1 MRCAV
6 VIGRG
11 KYADELSVFG
21 SHPGPRQEFIRIAQL
36 SDADVHSYSSASAK
50 KGEIF
55 TRLFSSRPLLGS
67 VAHFASIAGNYDRC
81 YVTGEDIGLPL
92 ALALTLR
99 RWKGQVVCVT
109 HNMTPKK
116 IRFLKILGHRLFSQ
130 FVVVSQRQRDIL
142 VQQCLIPENKVRAV
156 FNWVDDKF
164 FLPAKSPARNTR
176 PVFMSCGL
184 ENRDYG
190 TLVRAARKVDA
201 DFKIYGHGFFGS
213 SNERPKEC
221 PNVEWMP
228 RVSFDELRNAYAA
241 CDAVILP
248 INNVDYA
255 AGVTGMVE
263 AMSMGKPVIVSGSR
277 GLKEY
282 LQIYAPRIDV
292 PPGDAN
298 ALAEA
303 AMRIIRDPESL
314 RAYGRSN
321 REWVLANCALD
332 NYAESIVAS
341 MQV

>member
-11 KYADELSVFG
+11 KYADEIRGFCSN
-21 SHPGPRQEFIRIAQL
+21 PGPRQEFIRIAQL
-36 SDADVHSYSSASAK
+36 SDADVHSYSSACAK
-50 KGEIF
+50 GKLF
-55 TRLFSSRPLLGS
+55 PSLFSGQPVLGS

-99 RWKGQVVCVT
+99 GWKGQIVCVV
-109 HNMTPKK
+109 HNMTRKK
-116 IRFLKILGHRLFSQ
+116 IRFLKIIGHGLFSQ
-130 FVVVSQRQRDIL
+130 FVVVSEKQRDIL
-142 VQQCLIPENKVRAV
+142 VHQCAVPGNKVRAV

-164 FLPAKSPARNTR
+164 FHSSKSPVRNTR

-184 ENRDYG
+184 ENRDYD

-213 SNERPKEC
+213 SNERPNEC

-248 INNVDYA
+248 INNVNYA

-277 GLKEY
+277 GLGEY

-292 PPGDAN
+292 PPGDAD

-303 AMRIIRDPESL
+303 AIRIIRNPESL
-314 RAYGRSN
+314 SAYGRSN
-321 REWVLANCALD
+321 REWILQNCALD
-332 NYAESIVAS
+332 NYAQSIAAT
-341 MQV
+341 MQA